1 MLAGL
6 RSGKLDGGGA
16 DRNPSA
22 FPQKKKKKK
31 KTEQKQN
38 TDLKV
43 DNVVE
48 LAGGREAPQSG
59 WHGNT
64 AVHHTHR
71 TPSTD
76 TDMVR
81 AHARAT
87 RANPGCSR

>member
-6 RSGKLDGGGA
+6 RSGKLNGGGA

-22 FPQKKKKKK
+22 FPKKKKK

-48 LAGGREAPQSG
+48 LARGREAPQSV
-59 WHGNT
+59 WQHCRPS
-64 AVHHTHR
+64 HTQD
-71 TPSTD
+71 S
-76 TDMVR
+76 
-81 AHARAT
+81 
-87 RANPGCSR
+87 